1 MEVRLY
7 GFTHRPGRQLR
18 QGGEQ
23 ISCTDIGILD
33 QMAPE
38 PLPAERLLSGRFGNS
53 GRKEWMRHQGVE
65 QVFVYGSAPSQP
77 TPLIVLQARLEA
89 TDSRINQCIG
99 WSCIAGQGNLRTLPG
114 T

>member
-38 PLPAERLLSGRFGNS
+38 PLPAERLLSGRVGNS
-53 GRKEWMRHQGVE
+53 GREEWMRHQGVE
-65 QVFVYGSAPSQP
+65 QVFVYGSAPSNP
-77 TPLIVLQARLEA
+77 THRIVLAAWLEA
-89 TDSRINQCIG
+89 TDSCIHLSIG
-99 WSCIAGQGNLRTLPG
+99 RN
-114 T
+114 